1 MAGQHLMQAQNI
13 ARGLTD
19 YGGLKGDLHFAEGLV
34 FVALGNW
41 GDGEVVFQ
49 QAIQVYQEFH
59 LPWDEARVCYE
70 WAVALIGKGSDGAG
84 DAPAQA
90 LLGRAQSL
98 WESVGAAR
106 YAELCQRRL
115 G

>member
-13 ARGLTD
+13 ATGLTG
-19 YGGLKGDLHFAEGLV
+19 YGGLKGDLRLAEGLV
-34 FVALGNW
+34 LVASGNW
-41 GDGEVVFQ
+41 GDVEVVFQ
-49 QAIQVYQEFH
+49 QAIQVYQEFL

-70 WAVALIGKGSDGAG
+70 WAVGLIGKGRDGAR

-90 LLGRAQSL
+90 LLGRELSL
-98 WESVGAAR
+98 WESMGAAR